1 MVTHVLI
8 STVTVGSG
16 GAANIEFTSIPA
28 TYTDLKIVLSGRSLQ
43 GNVYGGGALQFNADT
58 ASNYR
63 WRRLRGDGSAT
74 ASDNSTSATS
84 ITNWDVTGASA
95 TASVF
100 ANIEID
106 IPNYTSA
113 NQKSVSINYVGE
125 NNAAEAHM
133 GMVAGLWTGTVAIT
147 SIKLFSAGGNFVQYS
162 SASLYGINNS

>member
-1 MVTHVLI
+1 MAAYTLI
-8 STVTVGSG
+8 TTTTVGAG
-16 GAANIEFTSIPA
+16 GAASIEFTSIPQ
-28 TYTDLKIVLSGRSLQ
+28 THTDLKIVLSGRSSQ
-43 GNVYGGGALQFNADT
+43 GNVYGGGRLEFNADT

-74 ASDNSTSATS
+74 ASDNSASATS

-125 NNAAEAHM
+125 NNATEAHM

-147 SIKLFSAGGNFVQYS
+147 SIKLYSGGGNLVQYS
-162 SASLYGINNS
+162 SASLYGIKNS